1 MLLWFAG
8 ASVVIVWSVFQSP
21 AIDYRMVVLGS
32 LLPIADGL
40 TGRAAVLHT
49 LTASVLAL
57 GIVMLATRGRRL
69 VRRRW
74 IGLPIGMMLHLVL
87 DGIWARADV
96 FWWPFFGPGFPAE
109 QLPELTRG
117 LLAPLVLELIG
128 AACLVW
134 VWSRFGLADADR
146 RRDFLRSGQL
156 DRKLAR

>member
-32 LLPIADGL
+32 VLPLADAL

-49 LTASVLAL
+49 LLASVLVL
-57 GIVMLATRGRRL
+57 GAVMLATRGRRL

-74 IGLPIGMMLHLVL
+74 IGLPIGMMLHLAL
-87 DGIWARADV
+87 DGIWARAEV
-96 FWWPFFGPGFPAE
+96 FWWPFFGVGFAAE
-109 QLPELTRG
+109 QIPELTRG
-117 LLAPLVLELIG
+117 IGGPVVLELIG
-128 AACLVW
+128 VACLLW
-134 VWSRFGLADADR
+134 MWSRFGLADADR
-146 RRDFLRSGQL
+146 RHALLRTGQL